1 MNGSRQHLA
10 CSFMP
15 ACLRCRT
22 LVDTNVLR
30 VPLYELCCSVQGRLK
45 AVFLCLRYVDIVAF
59 GAWFVP
65 AWCAQKK
72 SRSEP
77 KLGYLWSSCI
87 IWQSELMI
95 YFEVA
100 SSLQEEHFPCS
111 HVLVAVGTPQ
121 CDDLDWE
128 ERLCRELAT
137 LTQTHTRA
145 SCCCYD
151 VAVLLRLVVVKQQL
165 LVLLLPSL
173 VLSSLVTKNEK
184 TKEKNDKKEKDD
196 TSFCGYKKENQNR
209 TAVTHSR
216 TLLEKRESTTKGR
229 GGKQKKNVTK
239 SKESE

>member
-1 MNGSRQHLA
+1 
-10 CSFMP
+10 
-15 ACLRCRT
+15 
-22 LVDTNVLR
+22 
-30 VPLYELCCSVQGRLK
+30 
-45 AVFLCLRYVDIVAF
+45 
-59 GAWFVP
+59 
-65 AWCAQKK
+65 
-72 SRSEP
+72 
-77 KLGYLWSSCI
+77 
-87 IWQSELMI
+87 MI

-239 SKESE
+239 SKESEELREGSFPQQLIFSSAITSWQLRAEKGWDVGRYAEHVLRSGRDLNKFICTTVYT